1 MKRYWISGMLM
12 AWPRQV
18 TGEQKYWG
26 SSLPL
31 YKSVLKHLPH
41 TRTLNLSTKEQI
53 RPKVAKFLLARYGLV
68 SMCPSLFKVVN
79 TWLGPN
85 CVTIRLKEF
94 CSTALYRSI
103 KLKYFPFLP
112 SDCWHISHCGIVMTG
127 HGFINNSCVNIV
139 QSFLSYSLPL
149 LTITSSCSEL

>member
-31 YKSVLKHLPH
+31 YKSVLKPLPH
-41 TRTLNLSTKEQI
+41 TRTLNLSAKEQI

-79 TWLGPN
+79 T
-85 CVTIRLKEF
+85 
-94 CSTALYRSI
+94 
-103 KLKYFPFLP
+103 
-112 SDCWHISHCGIVMTG
+112 
-127 HGFINNSCVNIV
+127 
-139 QSFLSYSLPL
+139 
-149 LTITSSCSEL
+149 